1 MRPSPPQL
9 GFALPDDARTDIA
22 GKIYH
27 TAVLDMGPD
36 SFDGW
41 ISRLLEAELGQVSAD
56 VLDER
61 SRQFSVGD
69 ARIQLSALEFAV
81 MRQLYARNGLPAQRD
96 ELLSEVWGDDFDGHS
111 NVVDA
116 LIREIR
122 RKLGPQ
128 AHIIRTVRGVGYS
141 LQV

>member
-1 MRPSPPQL
+1 
-9 GFALPDDARTDIA
+9 
-22 GKIYH
+22 
-27 TAVLDMGPD
+27 
-36 SFDGW
+36 
-41 ISRLLEAELGQVSAD
+41 LLEAELGQASAD

-122 RKLGPQ
+122 RKLGQQ
-128 AHIIRTVRGVGYS
+128 AHIIRTIRGVGYS